1 MDTWIAIKMAHITFA
16 LLSISF
22 FIVRAAWSVFESPI
36 LQKTWVKILPHV
48 IDTLLLASALYL
60 VVASSQY
67 PFQQPWLTAKLLALI
82 VYILLGTMAIKRGK
96 SPLKRGLFAL
106 LAIAVFGYMLAV
118 AFYRSPLFF

>member
-16 LLSISF
+16 LVSISF